1 VVLSS
6 RLIEGVLMNARLCK
20 AAAAVAA
27 LSLTIAH
34 AADYGQPA
42 AAPTA
47 AVPADALATAR
58 SLIGQAKWREA
69 IAELNRINQP
79 GSADW
84 NNLMGYAHRKQPS
97 PDLTAAQRYYDA
109 ALRIDPKHR
118 GALEYS
124 GELMLLKNDL
134 PGAKA
139 KLSSLEAVCGASC
152 AETEKL
158 KTAIAGYE
166 AGKPRAP

>member
-1 VVLSS
+1 
-6 RLIEGVLMNARLCK
+6 MNARHCI
-20 AAAAVAA
+20 AAAVVTA
-27 LSLTIAH
+27 LSLTTAV

-42 AAPTA
+42 AEA
-47 AVPADALATAR
+47 AVPDAAEPLASAR
-58 SLIGQAKWREA
+58 TLIGQARWREA
-69 IAELNRINQP
+69 IDELERVNQP
-79 GSADW
+79 RSADW